1 MSVKVS
7 HITHVSNLNNIIA
20 EDCLWSD
27 AKRIELN
34 LTTSQMLSFYF
45 WLR

>member
-20 EDCLWSD
+20 EGCLWSD

-34 LTTSQMLSFYF
+34 LTNENIGYAAYNIL
-45 WLR
+45 